1 VWEVSITDGRHR
13 LGRSPLPSPVV
24 ANGRVALEAVI
35 LDWGGTLAEFVPLEM
50 TDVWTL
56 AAGHLAPGREEEVA
70 ERLCAVEA
78 RFWDRTAGAC
88 RSATLADLVAEASA
102 ELGLDVAEAVLE
114 EAALG
119 HLDAWTP
126 HIRHFDGA
134 ADALAVLRRRG
145 LRLGLLSNTHWP
157 RAFHERFLAR
167 DSLAELLDAR
177 LYSSEMT
184 HLKPHPSVFQAAL
197 AALGVSEPAAA
208 AFVGDRPYDDIWGAQ
223 RAGLRTVWVAN
234 DHAPAWEVT
243 PDATITT
250 LDQLPE
256 VLDAWR

>member
-1 VWEVSITDGRHR
+1 MAEVD
-13 LGRSPLPSPVV
+13 V
-24 ANGRVALEAVI
+24 AVEAVVF
-35 LDWGGTLAEFVPLEM
+35 DWGGTLAEFVPLEM

-56 AAGHLAPGREEEVA
+56 AARHLAPEREREVA

-126 HIRHFDGA
+126 HIRHFATA
-134 ADALAVLRRRG
+134 ASALETLRRRG

-167 DSLAELLDAR
+167 DGLAEFLDVR
-177 LYSSEMT
+177 LYTSEMT
-184 HLKPHPSVFQAAL
+184 HLKPHPSVFEAVLEAL
-197 AALGVSEPAAA
+197 EVDDPATIV
-208 AFVGDRPYDDIWGAQ
+208 FVGDRPYDDIWGAR
-223 RAGLRTVWVAN
+223 RAGMRTVWVAN
-234 DHAPAWEVT
+234 DHAAPWDVVADAVVT
-243 PDATITT
+243 DLA
-250 LDQLPE
+250 DLPP
-256 VLDAWR
+256 VVDAWR

>member
-1 VWEVSITDGRHR
+1 MG
-13 LGRSPLPSPVV
+13 
-24 ANGRVALEAVI
+24 VALEAVI
-35 LDWGGTLAEFVPLEM
+35 FDWGGTLAEFVPLEM

-56 AAGHLAPGREEEVA
+56 AAAHLAPGREDEVA
-70 ERLCAVEA
+70 QRLCDVEA

-88 RSATLADLVAEASA
+88 RSATLAELVAEASA

-134 ADALAVLRRRG
+134 ADVLEALRRRG

-167 DSLAELLDAR
+167 DGLAEHLDAR

-184 HLKPHPSVFQAAL
+184 HLKPHPSVFRAAL
-197 AALGVSEPAAA
+197 DALDVEEPAAA
-208 AFVGDRPYDDIWGAQ
+208 AFVGDRRYDDIWGAQ
-223 RAGLRTVWVAN
+223 RAGLRTVWMAN
-234 DHAPAWEVT
+234 DHASAWDVT
-243 PDATITT
+243 PDATITA
-250 LDQLPE
+250 LAELPK